1 MAQTLSR
8 EVAVPD
14 GMVLR
19 HRAYRYRLDPT
30 PRQERALL
38 RHAGARRYAYN
49 WAVEYLRDVR
59 AIRAAELAAARAAGD
74 QEAKPVTR
82 WPSFIDL
89 NNAFNAWKN
98 GQRSRVPSW
107 WAERH
112 PDKSPPPWLPENP
125 AHVYMWAIYEAHD
138 GLADHMTA
146 LGKPWVTRRV
156 RGPDGHPAKAKR
168 PRIDFPRFKSRR
180 RDRLRFKVTAGTS
193 AARPTDRTHVQLPKL
208 GRIHTREPMTRLL
221 AAADSGAVLKTATV
235 TRDGRGKWW
244 ISFGAQQL
252 CAAARPT
259 RRMTGNRAVGVDI
272 GVKHLAALSTG
283 HLVDNPRALGQVAAQ
298 LAATQRRITRAR
310 KGSGNHRRLARR
322 VAALHARAAGIR
334 RNTVHHATTT
344 LARSFADV
352 AVEDLNVAGMTAAG
366 RGTLTAPGVNVRAKA
381 GLNRVILDAGFAELR
396 RQLTYK
402 TSWYGSTLHVTG
414 RFAPTSKICSACGWR
429 DPNQTLADRT
439 FTCTACGLVLDR
451 DVNAAR
457 NIHRLAMGRPAP
469 AQGGNPVRLRIP
481 PPAIRRVGCRGAND
495 RGTQH
500 RHHAADRRRDSPYG
514 DGGSGWESRTERS
527 GHPRTRP
534 PSGRGR
540 RLSSS
545 SGQAASGPAHV
556 DGATTWAAGPATA
569 RLVRE
574 LLPR

>member
-1 MAQTLSR
+1 MPQARHR

-59 AIRAAELAAARAAGD
+59 AIRATEIAAAREAGLED
-74 QEAKPVTR
+74 VKPATK

-98 GQRSRVPSW
+98 GQPERLPAW

-112 PDKSPPPWLPENP
+112 TDKIAPPPWLTDNSCQ
-125 AHVYMWAIYEAHD
+125 AYLWALYEARD
-138 GLADHMTA
+138 GLGDH
-146 LGKPWVTRRV
+146 LESCSQPGVTRRT
-156 RGPDGHPAKAKR
+156 RGPDGQKCKTKR

-180 RDRLRFKVTAGTS
+180 RDQPRFKVTAGVS
-193 AARPTDRTHVQLPKL
+193 AARPADRTHVHLPKL
-208 GRIHTREPMTRLL
+208 GQIHTRESMARLVTAV
-221 AAADSGAVLKTATV
+221 AAGAEVKTATIS
-235 TRDGRGKWW
+235 RDGRGKWW

-252 CAAARPT
+252 CAIARPT
-259 RRMTGNRAVGVDI
+259 RRMTGNRAVGIDI

-283 HLVDNPRALGQVAAQ
+283 HLVDNPLALAQVAAQ
-298 LAATQRRITRAR
+298 LATTQRSIARAR
-310 KGSGNHRRLARR
+310 RGSGNYRHLIRRA
-322 VAALHARAAGIR
+322 AALHARAAGIR
-334 RNTVHHATTT
+334 RNTIHHATTA
-344 LARSFADV
+344 LARSFDAI
-352 AVEDLNVAGMTAAG
+352 AVEDLNVAGMTVAG
-366 RGTLTAPGVNVRAKA
+366 RGTIAVPGVNVRAKA
-381 GLNRVILDAGFAELR
+381 GLNRAILDAGFAELR

-402 TSWYGSTLHVTG
+402 ASWYGSTLHVTA

-457 NIHRLAMGRPAP
+457 NIHRLAMGRSAP
-469 AQGGNPVRLRIP
+469 AQGGHPVRLRTP
-481 PPAIRRVGCRGAND
+481 LPAIRRPGDVGPPIGKPSTASPPLQGGRAVPTGTAGKTGSPRPRGL
-495 RGTQH
+495 GI
-500 RHHAADRRRDSPYG
+500 HARAAPTAD
-514 DGGSGWESRTERS
+514 
-527 GHPRTRP
+527 
-534 PSGRGR
+534 
-540 RLSSS
+540 
-545 SGQAASGPAHV
+545 AAA
-556 DGATTWAAGPATA
+556 
-569 RLVRE
+569 
-574 LLPR
+574 